1 MKRRLFIESDA
12 FPSEAILR
20 KKSMSAMAY
29 YQDIMSTSMNY
40 LKRWQFN
47 HGNGWILRVDD
58 NRDAIYYLAAFE
70 DGIEI
75 SLTVRDQEKADFLE
89 NNEIQDIHYQ
99 LKLGTKYAGGYAL
112 RFPIESAKECSSV
125 QRFLKALFEVR
136 SKIVKIDRKA
146 TLRINKKLVR
156 ATLLTPA

>member
-1 MKRRLFIESDA
+1 MKRRLFIESDV
-12 FPSEAILR
+12 FPSETILR
-20 KKSMSAMAY
+20 KKSMSAMVY
-29 YQDIMSTSMNY
+29 YKDIMSTSMKY

-58 NRDAIYYLAAFE
+58 NRDAIYYFAAFE
-70 DGIEI
+70 VGIEI
-75 SLTVRDQEKADFLE
+75 SLTVRDQEKAEFLE

-125 QRFLKALFEVR
+125 QRFLRALIEVR
-136 SKIVKIDRKA
+136 SRVVKIENKT
-146 TLRINKKLVR
+146 TLRRNKKIGKAAL
-156 ATLLTPA
+156 ASC

>member
-1 MKRRLFIESDA
+1 MKRRLFIESDV
-12 FPSEAILR
+12 FPSETILR
-20 KKSMSAMAY
+20 KQSISAMTY
-29 YQDIMSTSMNY
+29 YHDIMSTSIKY

-89 NNEIQDIHYQ
+89 NNEIQDIHNQ
-99 LKLGTKYAGGYAL
+99 IKLGTKYAGGYAL
-112 RFPIESAKECSSV
+112 RFPIESVKECSSI
-125 QRFLKALFEVR
+125 QRFLRALFEIR
-136 SKIVKIDRKA
+136 SRVMKIDKKE
-146 TLRINKKLVR
+146 TLRINKKLGR
-156 ATLLTPA
+156 AALVS